1 MAEPQWAR
9 WLRQAEADL
18 QATELLL
25 EGGRFDACA
34 FYAHQVAEKALKA
47 MLYALG
53 ERAWGHSLV
62 ALLEQIARVTGAA
75 LEPEL
80 LAAARTID
88 QHYVSARYP
97 DAFQEQIPADH
108 YTYELAEEGYQC
120 AQLILE
126 FARASLVPPNGD
138 DSGER

>member
-18 QATELLL
+18 EATELLL

-47 MLYALG
+47 MLYALD
-53 ERAWGHSLV
+53 EHAWGHSLV
-62 ALLEQIARVTGAA
+62 ALLEQIARVTETA

-88 QHYVSARYP
+88 QHYIYARYP

-108 YTYELAEEGYQC
+108 YTYELAEESHRC
-120 AQLILE
+120 AQLISK
-126 FARASLVPPNGD
+126 FAQVSLVPPNDGD
-138 DSGER
+138 SAER